1 LGRLVRCPTPELV
14 AFNARIWKDRKDQ
27 GLDINEPLEGV
38 VILESLKLFE
48 ADLVRM
54 SSGGGVVFVA
64 GSVPP
69 ELWNKLGSRLIP
81 KLRDGTKNS
90 QLPR

>member
-1 LGRLVRCPTPELV
+1 MLGRLVRCPTPELV

-38 VILESLKLFE
+38 VIPESLKLFE

-54 SSGGGVVFVA
+54 SSGGGVVWQRFPTSHVHLDQSKFPA
-64 GSVPP
+64 NWI
-69 ELWNKLGSRLIP
+69 E
-81 KLRDGTKNS
+81 T
-90 QLPR
+90 